1 MLAHIKCTD
10 TSYIYAHMLYAFLF
24 LWIACMYPHVG
35 ISGLRSDLGSYA
47 SKFAAKS
54 AVLLAGPFL
63 GFNTLAV
70 RGNQT
75 SMKITQKIGQ
85 LFKGMIQSIEHP
97 GRNYSETSNIV
108 HM

>member
-10 TSYIYAHMLYAFLF
+10 TSCISAHMLYAFLF
-24 LWIACMYPHVG
+24 LWIACMYPHAG

-63 GFNTLAV
+63 GFNTL
-70 RGNQT
+70 GS
-75 SMKITQKIGQ
+75 SMESD
-85 LFKGMIQSIEHP
+85 FNE
-97 GRNYSETSNIV
+97 NYAEDRSAF
-108 HM
+108 